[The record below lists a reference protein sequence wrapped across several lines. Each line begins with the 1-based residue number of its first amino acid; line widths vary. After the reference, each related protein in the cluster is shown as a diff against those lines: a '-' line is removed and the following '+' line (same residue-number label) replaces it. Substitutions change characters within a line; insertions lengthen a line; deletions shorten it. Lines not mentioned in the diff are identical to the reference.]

1 MVGTIFRLPDDQAL
15 QRGVTFTIMPDGTHK
30 RVPAMQRLD
39 VRAQNQAHANDE
51 HGDIMQALQNILKGR
66 KPMPGEAR
74 HAGQGRAHGNRGR
87 YAGAHR
93 VGPGI
98 PEGLRPVGGAP
109 PVARFEQAFQ
119 GGPATM

>member
-1 MVGTIFRLPDDQAL
+1 MVGTIFRLPDDQSL
-15 QRGVTFTIMPDGTHK
+15 QRGTTFTILPDGTHK
-30 RVPAMQRLD
+30 RVPVMHRLD

-66 KPMPGEAR
+66 KSMPGEAR
-74 HAGQGRAHGNRGR
+74 HDSHGRAHGNRVR
-87 YAGAHR
+87 HPGAHR

-98 PEGLRPVGGAP
+98 PQGLRPIGAP
-109 PVARFEQAFQ
+109 ARFEQGFQ